1 MGFVQPLVGC
11 LSPGFSEENICMMGP
26 GHPECWGAW
35 GLVTPEAEGDN
46 FLHLHREARETL
58 APSALLGSTA
68 WQEPPDPQAHQG
80 PLAPPGPQA
89 QDSPQGL

>member
-1 MGFVQPLVGC
+1 M
-11 LSPGFSEENICMMGP
+11 PGVL
-26 GHPECWGAW
+26 A
-35 GLVTPEAEGDN
+35 TPEAEGVN

-58 APSALLGSTA
+58 APSALLGSMA

-80 PLAPPGPQA
+80 PLAPRGPQA